1 LVRTK
6 INPRGIPTTSVDR
19 TGPACISSAW
29 VLMTFIVVILL
40 IANSVLL
47 SNGASFIAFGQTSTS
62 RSQTWIDKE
71 NNVKISFSYRPS
83 VPIVDKSTELKFNVA
98 DLRNGS
104 SIDSM
109 LARVVITNGQR
120 TFKFPQVTV
129 HNGTFSVNYLFPDIG
144 NYQSIVRIDS
154 ANFSTLASFQ
164 VFVPF
169 QASVN
174 LASNYG
180 WWIIISI
187 IAISAFVVF
196 FIRIVKRR
204 NRA

>member
-1 LVRTK
+1 MLF
-6 INPRGIPTTSVDR
+6 DR
-19 TGPACISSAW
+19 TALACISSAW

-40 IANSVLL
+40 VTNSVLL
-47 SNGASFIAFGQTSTS
+47 SNGASLAASGQTSTS

-71 NNVKISFSYRPS
+71 NNVKISFSYTPS
-83 VPIVDKSTELKFNVA
+83 VPTVDKSTELKFNIT
-98 DLRNGS
+98 DLRKGN
-104 SIDSM
+104 SIDSS

-144 NYQSIVRIDS
+144 TYQSIVRIDS
-154 ANFSTLASFQ
+154 DNFSTLASFQ

-169 QASVN
+169 QTSVN
-174 LASNYG
+174 LSANYG
-180 WWIIISI
+180 FWIIISI
-187 IAISAFVVF
+187 IGILALVVF
-196 FIRIVKRR
+196 FVRIVKRR

>member
-1 LVRTK
+1 MRTK
-6 INPRGIPTTSVDR
+6 INSRGIPTSSVDR
-19 TGPACISSAW
+19 TGPACISSTW
-29 VLMTFIVVILL
+29 VLMIFIVVILL

-47 SNGASFIAFGQTSTS
+47 SNGASITAFGQTSTS

-174 LASNYG
+174 LTSTYG
-180 WWIIISI
+180 WWIIIAI
-187 IAISAFVVF
+187 IAISALVVF
-196 FIRIVKRR
+196 YIRIVKRR